1 MIIKYNTEKLRRI
14 ITDITTLTGISVAV
28 LDTDCKTITRGPL
41 SKEYC
46 SLLQTIEIEK
56 SIANSVI
63 RES

>member
-1 MIIKYNTEKLRRI
+1 MIIKYNTEKLRNI
-14 ITDITTLTGISVAV
+14 ITDITTLTGISIAI
-28 LDTDCKTITRGPL
+28 LDTDYNTIIRGPL
-41 SKEYC
+41 GKEYC